1 MQSCAGGNGGKAP
14 NRDDEKLH
22 REKMDSLRRREEGIL
37 LMKHYVFE
45 KVSKRT
51 GEVVKV
57 WKIFVFGK
65 NCEIFSFKIFE
76 CLNCRVFQ
84 FTNFRI
90 SELRF
95 RCPDSE
101 KVNPSKVFYHQKLH
115 KNVMVNHLFRHGFH
129 AEQGKHNVIVYYL
142 LKIFNVMFLN
152 KMFQRQKEDRGKLMI
167 DCFGFKE
174 NGESEMAKIR
184 INFLVVPQ
192 EIPKF

>member
-14 NRDDEKLH
+14 NRDDEKEH
-22 REKMDSLRRREEGIL
+22 REKMDLLRRREEGIL
-37 LMKHYVFE
+37 LLKHYVFE

-51 GEVVKV
+51 GEMVKV
-57 WKIFVFGK
+57 WKIIVFGR

-95 RCPDSE
+95 RYPESE

-129 AEQGKHNVIVYYL
+129 AEQGKHNVIV
-142 LKIFNVMFLN
+142 LKFSKKFL
-152 KMFQRQKEDRGKLMI
+152 
-167 DCFGFKE
+167 
-174 NGESEMAKIR
+174 
-184 INFLVVPQ
+184 
-192 EIPKF
+192 KF

>member
-1 MQSCAGGNGGKAP
+1 MQSCAGGNGGNGP
-14 NRDDEKLH
+14 NRDEEKLH
-22 REKMDSLRRREEGIL
+22 REKMDALRRREEGIL

-129 AEQGKHNVIVYYL
+129 AEQGKHNVIVYNYD
-142 LKIFNVMFLN
+142 LKIFNFHVFTQN
-152 KMFQRQKEDRGKLMI
+152 VSEAKRRQREAHDRLLRLQRERREDK
-167 DCFGFKE
+167 
-174 NGESEMAKIR
+174 GEDKDQFSCGAAR
-184 INFLVVPQ
+184 NP
-192 EIPKF
+192 